1 MRVLQ
6 PRIKPTGV
14 IIKSDA
20 EIETMR
26 WAGKVVAKTIGRV
39 LTAVRPGIT
48 TKELDD
54 IAYDTI
60 TGEGA
65 VPSFLG
71 YRGFPGSICTSLN
84 EEVVHGIP
92 GSRRLNGGDI
102 LSIDCGA
109 IVDGFHGD
117 SAVTIPVGETS
128 ALGEAVTACAEDS
141 LYAAIE
147 QCHVGNRMGDVSA
160 AAQACAEARGL
171 AVVREYVGHGIG
183 RDLHEEPSV
192 PNYGEPGRG
201 LLLRKGLVLAIE
213 PMVNAGGWKTRLMP
227 DEWTVVTEDGALSAH
242 YEHTVAILDDG
253 PEILTARRDKDYAI
267 GKNVGA

>member
-1 MRVLQ
+1 M
-6 PRIKPTGV
+6 
-14 IIKSDA
+14 
-20 EIETMR
+20 
-26 WAGKVVAKTIGRV
+26 
-39 LTAVRPGIT
+39 
-48 TKELDD
+48 
-54 IAYDTI
+54 
-60 TGEGA
+60 
-65 VPSFLG
+65 
-71 YRGFPGSICTSLN
+71 
-84 EEVVHGIP
+84 HGIP
-92 GSRRLNGGDI
+92 GSRRLEDGDI

-117 SAVTIPVGETS
+117 SALTIPVGETS

-201 LLLRKGLVLAIE
+201 LLLRKGPSLGHRADGERGRLEDA
-213 PMVNAGGWKTRLMP
+213 PYAGRMDRRHRGRR
-227 DEWTVVTEDGALSAH
+227 ALRP
-242 YEHTVAILDDG
+242 L
-253 PEILTARRDKDYAI
+253 
-267 GKNVGA
+267 

>member
-1 MRVLQ
+1 MRVEQ

-20 EIETMR
+20 EIDVMR
-26 WAGKVVAKTIGRV
+26 RAGAVVAKTIDRV
-39 LTAVRPGIT
+39 LAAVRPGVA

-71 YRGFPGSICTSLN
+71 YRGFPASICTSLN

-92 GSRRLNGGDI
+92 GNRRLKDGDI

-117 SAVTIPVGETS
+117 SAVTIPVGEAS
-128 ALGEAVTACAEDS
+128 EAARAVTDC
-141 LYAAIE
+141 
-147 QCHVGNRMGDVSA
+147 R
-160 AAQACAEARGL
+160 RGL
-171 AVVREYVGHGIG
+171 PLRGHRAVAAWAPGWATSPPPRKPAPISEAFPWCESTSDMGSDGTFTRSRRCPI
-183 RDLHEEPSV
+183 SA
-192 PNYGEPGRG
+192 EPGRG

-213 PMVNAGGWKTRLMP
+213 PMVNVGGWKTRLLS
-227 DEWTVVTEDGALSAH
+227 DGWTVVTEDGALSAH
-242 YEHTVAILDDG
+242 YEHTVG
-253 PEILTARRDKDYAI
+253 HPRRWPPRF
-267 GKNVGA
+267 